1 MSILLITIIKK
12 KHFIYYFFNLE
23 LHIMSANKVLKRNTV
38 PEIYLKKNKSKIV
51 SLTCYT
57 SSIAKIADKYA
68 DIILVGDS
76 MGMVIYGQ
84 ENTLSVTKQMMIE
97 HGRAVVKNTKK
108 ALIVIDLPFG
118 TYESSKEKAFDTA
131 AEIMSQTGA
140 NAVKIEGGEEL
151 SKTISYLVDRGIPV
165 MGHVGLMPQ
174 RINLRGIFSSQGHS
188 SKESKKILSDAKSIS
203 KSGVFSIVLEAVKES
218 LGKQI
223 TKNVLV
229 PTIGIGAGKFCDGQI
244 LVSDDMLGFFKTF
257 TPKFVKKY
265 ANLHDDID
273 KAIKNYQQEV
283 LSEKFPSS
291 SNTYK

>member
-1 MSILLITIIKK
+1 MS
-12 KHFIYYFFNLE
+12 
-23 LHIMSANKVLKRNTV
+23 SNKVLKRNTV

-76 MGMVIYGQ
+76 MGMVVYGQ

-151 SKTISYLVDRGIPV
+151 SETISYLVDRGIPV

-244 LVSDDMLGFFKTF
+244 LVSDDMLGLFKTF

-273 KAIKNYQQEV
+273 KAIKNYQKEV